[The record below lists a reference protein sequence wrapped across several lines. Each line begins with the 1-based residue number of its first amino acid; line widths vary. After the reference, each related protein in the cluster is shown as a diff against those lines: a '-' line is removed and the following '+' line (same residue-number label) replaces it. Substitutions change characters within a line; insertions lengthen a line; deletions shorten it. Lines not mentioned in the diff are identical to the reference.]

1 MFRRFLNNIHI
12 RRCHHITDRERLI
25 MQLYRELGE
34 YHLRDNNQHYH
45 SILEKIHK
53 LENPFLMDSEKSINE
68 TYSIDDKQD
77 T

>member
-1 MFRRFLNNIHI
+1 
-12 RRCHHITDRERLI
+12 

-53 LENPFLMDSEKSINE
+53 LENPFLVDSEKFINE

-77 T
+77 K